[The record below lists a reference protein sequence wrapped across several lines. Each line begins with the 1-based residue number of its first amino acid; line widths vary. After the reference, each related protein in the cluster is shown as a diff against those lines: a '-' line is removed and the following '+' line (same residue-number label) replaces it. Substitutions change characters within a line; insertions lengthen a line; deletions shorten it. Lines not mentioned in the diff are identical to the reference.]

1 IPFDIIPRIIH
12 KAEWAKLEAGLVQ
25 RVKALNMFIHDIYH
39 EQKIVKAG
47 IIPPE
52 QIFQNAQYRREMQD
66 VNVVNDIYA
75 HIAGVD

>member
-1 IPFDIIPRIIH
+1 
-12 KAEWAKLEAGLVQ
+12 
-25 RVKALNMFIHDIYH
+25 MFIHDIYH
-39 EQKIVKAG
+39 EQKIIKAG

-75 HIAGVD
+75 HIAGVDIVRAGEGEFYVLEDNLRVPSGVSYMLETAR